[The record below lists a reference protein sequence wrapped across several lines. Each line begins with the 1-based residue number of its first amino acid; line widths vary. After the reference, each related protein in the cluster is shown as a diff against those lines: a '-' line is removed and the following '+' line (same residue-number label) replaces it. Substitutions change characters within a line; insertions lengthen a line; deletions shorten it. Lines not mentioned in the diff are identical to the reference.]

1 MIGSRRQVFLLVA
14 GAILWL
20 SASRP
25 ALAHCDTM
33 DGPVVAAARAA
44 VERGDVAP
52 VLKWIAP
59 EAEPEARA
67 ALVRT
72 MAVRALSPEAKDLSD
87 RWFFETVVRLHRS
100 REGEPYEGL
109 KPAGTDPGPAVRA
122 ADRSIEEG
130 SADPVIRLLSE
141 RTAAGARRQIARVLK
156 TRRHAEESP
165 EAGRAFTAAY
175 AEYVHYVEELYRAS
189 EGSREAP
196 ATVGHHH

>member
-1 MIGSRRQVFLLVA
+1 MIGPRSQVFLLVA
-14 GAILWL
+14 GASLWL
-20 SASRP
+20 SAARP
-25 ALAHCDTM
+25 VLAHCDTM

-67 ALVRT
+67 ALART
-72 MAVRALSPEAKDLSD
+72 LAVRALSPQARELAD
-87 RWFFETVVRLHRS
+87 RWFFETVVRLHRL

-109 KPAGTDPGPAVRA
+109 KPVGTDPGPAVRA

-141 RTAAGARRQIARVLK
+141 RTAAGVRRQIARVLQ
-156 TRRHAEESP
+156 TRRRAEESA
-165 EAGRAFTAAY
+165 EAGRAFTKAY
-175 AEYVHYVEELYRAS
+175 ADYVHYVEELYRAS
-189 EGSREAP
+189 EESREAP
-196 ATVGHHH
+196 ATVEHHH